1 MSNPRQGKPSAIAKQ
16 EERPARPAIQYDVEH
31 LSRGGTTL
39 ANLTAITP
47 ENFET
52 EVLKASV
59 PVVVDFWAPWCG
71 PCRMVAPTLEA
82 LAADLGDTVKIV
94 KLNVDENQ
102 ALAARFGV
110 MSIPTIMLFNKG
122 ERVDQVVG
130 NQSRDQLKTWIA
142 KHQ

>member
-1 MSNPRQGKPSAIAKQ
+1 
-16 EERPARPAIQYDVEH
+16 
-31 LSRGGTTL
+31 
-39 ANLTAITP
+39 
-47 ENFET
+47 
-52 EVLKASV
+52 
-59 PVVVDFWAPWCG
+59 
-71 PCRMVAPTLEA
+71 MVAPTLEA